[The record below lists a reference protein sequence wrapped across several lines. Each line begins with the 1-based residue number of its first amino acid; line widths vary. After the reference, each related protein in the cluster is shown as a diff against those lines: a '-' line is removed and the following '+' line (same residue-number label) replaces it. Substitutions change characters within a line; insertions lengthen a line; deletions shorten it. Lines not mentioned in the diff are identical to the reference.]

1 MKRSSK
7 VGLSALI
14 SAGLVAYGGSDSP
27 DSVPAAPEPAEAPA
41 EAPAADA
48 AAEGGIPD
56 WYHIDNDAKTVELHM
71 AAQMDGGWKFN
82 GMAGGEETITV
93 PLGYAITVELTNDD
107 PAMAHSVGIDAHVGD
122 YPAMFTDPR
131 PAFSGAVSSTPTSMQ
146 EATMPGESES
156 FTFTADVAGEYAMVC
171 YVPGHAL
178 TGMWVRF
185 NVSAEGEAGVS
196 M

>member
-7 VGLSALI
+7 LGLTALI
-14 SAGLVAYGGSDSP
+14 SAGLVACGGSDSP
-27 DSVPAAPEPAEAPA
+27 DSAPAASKPAA
-41 EAPAADA
+41 EAPAAGA
-48 AAEGGIPD
+48 PAAEGGIPD

-71 AAQMDGGWKFN
+71 AAQMDDGWRFN
-82 GMAGGEETITV
+82 GMAGGERTITV
-93 PLGYAITVELTNDD
+93 PVGYAVTVELTNDD
-107 PAMAHSVGIDAHVGD
+107 PAM
-122 YPAMFTDPR
+122 FTDLQ

>member
-14 SAGLVAYGGSDSP
+14 SAGLVACGGSDSP
-27 DSVPAAPEPAEAPA
+27 DSVPAAPEPA

>member
-14 SAGLVAYGGSDSP
+14 SAGLVACGGSDSP
-27 DSVPAAPEPAEAPA
+27 DSVPAAPEPVEAPA
-41 EAPAADA
+41 EAPATDA

-71 AAQMDGGWKFN
+71 AGQMDGGWKFN

-107 PAMAHSVGIDAHVGD
+107 PAMAHSVGIDAQVGD